1 MTRTGKVFSW
11 LGGIVLLAIAAL
23 AIFIATFDWNRLKPT
38 INDKVS
44 AELRR
49 PFAIRG
55 DLGVDWSRN
64 RDEGGWRA
72 WVPWPHIHAE
82 DVWLG
87 NPKNMPG
94 DSMVTLQRVDASIAP
109 LALLKKELLIPRI
122 WLKQPNASLQR
133 LANGDNNWTF
143 DLAAGQDPQQPPS
156 DWSFTVHD
164 IVFDKGQIAFKDA
177 TLKADFRA
185 VIDPLGKPLPF
196 SEVTGKQ
203 SSGEA
208 ATPDY
213 VFGWQVK
220 GKYNGEPLSGSGKI
234 GGMLS
239 LQSADLPFPLQADVR
254 SGSTRVAVAGTL
266 TDPLNLGGL
275 DVQ

>member
-203 SSGEA
+203 SSGKA

-220 GKYNGEPLSGSGKI
+220 GKYNGE
-234 GGMLS
+234 
-239 LQSADLPFPLQADVR
+239 
-254 SGSTRVAVAGTL
+254 
-266 TDPLNLGGL
+266 
-275 DVQ
+275 